1 MGKEKLRITARKLLM
16 FSCESCKMESKILP
30 RSHSSGGPGFVR
42 AWEAWLPKRGP
53 PPKPR
58 DPPQTQDRVLSE
70 GLGASLSKAS
80 QTDARCQPLRAPG
93 VPGLE
98 PGLVLAVPCG
108 PVSLGSRRAEPEK
121 KRPRLRNWTLRR
133 TRLPA
138 SPRGHVPERVPVTRL
153 RARAR
158 RFLVTLQC

>member
-1 MGKEKLRITARKLLM
+1 MNLAKWRAKFYLFHTVVVALVSSERGKHGCQKGDPPQTQ
-16 FSCESCKMESKILP
+16 
-30 RSHSSGGPGFVR
+30 GP
-42 AWEAWLPKRGP
+42 
-53 PPKPR
+53 
-58 DPPQTQDRVLSE
+58 PPQTQDRVLSE

-138 SPRGHVPERVPVTRL
+138 SPRGHVPEHVPVTRL

>member
-42 AWEAWLPKRGP
+42 AWQARLPKRGP
-53 PPKPR
+53 
-58 DPPQTQDRVLSE
+58 PPQTQDRVLSE

-80 QTDARCQPLRAPG
+80 QTDARCQPLWAPG

-121 KRPRLRNWTLRR
+121 KWPRLRNWTLRR
-133 TRLPA
+133 AQLPA

-153 RARAR
+153 RAHAR
-158 RFLVTLQC
+158 LLLVTLQC